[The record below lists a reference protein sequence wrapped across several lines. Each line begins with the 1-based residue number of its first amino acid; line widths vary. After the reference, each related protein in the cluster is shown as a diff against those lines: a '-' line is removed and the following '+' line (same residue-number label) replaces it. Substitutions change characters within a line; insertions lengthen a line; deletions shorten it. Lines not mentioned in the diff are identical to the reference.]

1 LAILNVFREDRSIKG
16 AITIVYRVSCAILL
30 LACFVNLEQA
40 FAQAPQVADGS
51 KQQDILTLAQ
61 AEQLAL
67 QHDPRIASSRLL
79 AQAGSKVVTEAQSS
93 YFPTIYGSLTATA
106 ADHATVLAAGALQTS
121 SLSSRTAAG
130 IGLLQLVTDF
140 GRTSSLVQAAR
151 FREAAETQNAADAR
165 ARVLLEVRNS
175 YYQGLA
181 TEEVEKVARAAL
193 DNRRLTLRQVNAL
206 AQSQMKST
214 LDVTVVEV
222 LVSEAE
228 LAVFQAENNVQEAR
242 TQLAAAMGDEQ
253 ELTSALVDEA
263 LPPPLDSNADSFIAQ
278 ALQNRPDLQAL
289 QLNQNA
295 SHQFAESEKKLSY
308 PSVNL
313 IGVAGEIPEYDST
326 IHRDNYAAI
335 GMNINIP
342 IFNGRLFTSRHAE
355 AELRSQAADKD
366 VEEMKIRVIRDTR
379 TAWLEANNAFRRLD
393 VTGRLVGEANQELH
407 LAQARYDNGLGS
419 IVELNQAQLSQMSA
433 EIEAASA
440 KYDYLA
446 RRAAL
451 DYATG
456 TLR

>member
-1 LAILNVFREDRSIKG
+1 VVKTVR
-16 AITIVYRVSCAILL
+16 RVSCAILL
-30 LACFVNLEQA
+30 LAGVGHTNRV
-40 FAQAPQVADGS
+40 FARSPQAPDNS
-51 KQQDILTLAQ
+51 KQEDTLTLAQ

-67 QHDPRIASSRLL
+67 QRDPRVASSRLL
-79 AQAGSKVVTEAQSS
+79 AQAGGKVVTEAQAA

-106 ADHATVLAAGALQTS
+106 ADHGTVLAAGALQTS
-121 SLSSRTAAG
+121 SLSSRAAAG
-130 IGLLQLVTDF
+130 ITLLQLVTDF
-140 GRTSSLVQAAR
+140 GRTSNLVQAAH
-151 FREAAETQNAADAR
+151 FRAEAGTQTAADTR
-165 ARVLLEVRNS
+165 MRVLLEVRNA

-181 TEEVEKVARAAL
+181 TEEVRKVAQAAL

-222 LVSEAE
+222 LISEAE
-228 LAVFQAENNVQEAR
+228 LAIFQAENNVEEAR
-242 TQLAAAMGDEQ
+242 AELAAAMGDQQ
-253 ELTSALVDEA
+253 ELTSTLVDEP
-263 LPPPLDSNADSFIAQ
+263 LPPPLDASADPSIAQ

-295 SHQFAESEKKLSY
+295 SHQFAEAEKKLSY
-308 PSVNL
+308 PSVNMV
-313 IGVAGEIPEYDST
+313 GVAGKIPEYDST
-326 IHRDNYAAI
+326 LHRDDYAAI
-335 GMNINIP
+335 GMNLNIP
-342 IFNGRLFTSRHAE
+342 IFNGRLFTSRQAE

-366 VEEMKIRVIRDTR
+366 VEEMKIRVVRDTR
-379 TAWLEANNAFRRLD
+379 AAWLEANNAFRRLD
-393 VTGRLVGEANQELH
+393 VTGRLVAEADQELH

-456 TLR
+456 ALR